1 MPKMLKNNIVRK
13 KLIIV
18 GAVVALILLLD
29 QLIKV
34 WVKTSVSTMDQP
46 INLLGS
52 WFKIVYVENQGMAF
66 GTTLGAGIWGK
77 LALSI
82 FRIIAI
88 GGIGYYWIKQAKAGM
103 KMEFL
108 IALGFIFAGATGN
121 LIDSMFYDFIFPF
134 KPCMSFNQL
143 EGSGVF
149 ANCDF
154 YGKVEVRH
162 VGFLFGNVV
171 DMFQFDFT
179 WPTWLPWLGGK
190 DVFPA
195 VWNVADGSITCG
207 VLLILIRQRSYFS
220 KKKKNS
226 IVDED
231 ISENAEEIN
240 ETELIP

>member
-1 MPKMLKNNIVRK
+1 MRK
-13 KLIIV
+13 KIIIV
-18 GAVVALILLLD
+18 GAVVALILFLD
-29 QLIKV
+29 QLIKI

-46 INLLGS
+46 LNLLGD

-88 GGIGYYWIKQAKAGM
+88 GGIAYYWFKQAKEGM

-108 IALGFIFAGATGN
+108 IAIGLIFAGATGN
-121 LIDSMFYDFIFPF
+121 LIDSMFYDYIFDF

-143 EGSGVF
+143 EGSGIF

-162 VGFLFGNVV
+162 SGFLFGNVV

-179 WPTWLPWLGGK
+179 WPSWVPWLGGN

-207 VLLILIRQRSYFS
+207 VLLVLIRQRTYFP
-220 KKKKNS
+220 KRKKKNDVVDIPNESLEAENDSNS
-226 IVDED
+226 IH
-231 ISENAEEIN
+231 SN
-240 ETELIP
+240 

>member
-29 QLIKV
+29 QLIKI

-46 INLLGS
+46 INLLGD

-66 GTTLGAGIWGK
+66 GTTFGAGIWGK

-88 GGIGYYWIKQAKAGM
+88 GGIGYYWFKQAKAGM

-108 IALGFIFAGATGN
+108 VAIGFIFAGATGN

-162 VGFLFGNVV
+162 AGFLLGNVV

-179 WPTWLPWLGGK
+179 WPSWIPWLGGK

-195 VWNVADGSITCG
+195 VWNVADGAITCG
-207 VLLILIRQRSYFS
+207 VVLILIRQRSYFP
-220 KKKKNS
+220 KKKKKS
-226 IVDED
+226 TVFED
-231 ISENAEEIN
+231 ISENVEEKN
-240 ETELIP
+240 ETEVIS